1 MSPAV
6 RNLLRKPSKE
16 RHEVVLDAAKQLFF
30 AQGYRGTTIEQI
42 AKRAGY
48 SKRTVYLDYRNKD
61 ELFVSVCAEGGNLLL
76 RSLEEVPATALAI
89 EQCLDRYLQIYI
101 QFSRNHRHY
110 FRMFFGEA
118 TPSIINNCSEEVQ
131 ERIAAME
138 RACLMVIV
146 RLAERAMR
154 EGLIPEVDPWE
165 TAGTFV
171 GTATGI
177 ILLSMGGSQTVFTQK
192 GLESLVNK
200 AIWTFW
206 AGLRSMTT
214 GAESI
219 DDGEESNGS

>member
-1 MSPAV
+1 MGV
-6 RNLLRKPSKE
+6 RKLLRKPVTE
-16 RHEVVLDAAKQLFF
+16 RHEVVLEAAKQLFF

-42 AKRAGY
+42 ARKAGY

-61 ELFVSVCAEGGNLLL
+61 ELFVSVCAEGGKLLL
-76 RSLEEVPATALAI
+76 GSLEEVPSESLAI
-89 EQCLDRYLQIYI
+89 EQCLDRYLQDYI

-118 TPSIINNCSEEVQ
+118 TPSIIANCSDAVQ

-206 AGLRSMTT
+206 AGLRSMANASELAGNGT
-214 GAESI
+214 GNDES
-219 DDGEESNGS
+219 